1 MAATDQMPK
10 PNNPLAM
17 QEPSIHG
24 PRELPADA
32 PPVRAPLAT
41 ANDMP
46 HDAGY
51 RCRVSRGLDGFSP
64 DPLTDLLRHGAR
76 QLAVMFAS
84 GELTFADGLV
94 LRREIEEDL
103 ASFTITTSAA
113 GNQIITQSRSAAGH
127 GDLGISLALAAFT
140 SQHLKR
146 GVIGQHKLA
155 GYY

>member
-1 MAATDQMPK
+1 MLKACLRHDDRDQIHADFHQGARQPCRIRDAAYMAATDQTLD

-64 DPLTDLLRHGAR
+64 DRLTDLLRKGAR
-76 QLAVMFAS
+76 QLIAQAVEA
-84 GELTFADGLV
+84 
-94 LRREIEEDL
+94 
-103 ASFTITTSAA
+103 
-113 GNQIITQSRSAAGH
+113 
-127 GDLGISLALAAFT
+127 
-140 SQHLKR
+140 
-146 GVIGQHKLA
+146 
-155 GYY
+155 